1 MVANCAV
8 KSYRGYMID
17 LRRIL
22 GGLTQAIETEAP
34 DAAIL
39 ASALGLDVSQARI
52 TKTKSLLAVHDA
64 RLMPNNILADIV
76 WGEMP
81 YREIWLLI
89 ANSSLPYRDVRDEV
103 LGVNQ
108 RTQPSKLSPGFAVL
122 FEIGGW
128 TCGYTVDSPD
138 ADVSAVFC
146 EAQESRQRRLENRG
160 SIWRNVRTAP
170 LNLDA
175 GAIKPD

>member
-1 MVANCAV
+1 MLGR
-8 KSYRGYMID
+8 YPYPDGGQLRGKELSWVYDRSSSHSWGI
-17 LRRIL
+17 
-22 GGLTQAIETEAP
+22 TQAIETEAP
-34 DAAIL
+34 DAAIF

-128 TCGYTVDSPD
+128 TCGYTVDYRM
-138 ADVSAVFC
+138 
-146 EAQESRQRRLENRG
+146 QM
-160 SIWRNVRTAP
+160 
-170 LNLDA
+170 
-175 GAIKPD
+175 

>member
-1 MVANCAV
+1 
-8 KSYRGYMID
+8 MID
-17 LRRIL
+17 IRRIL

-52 TKTKSLLAVHDA
+52 TKTKSTLAVHDA

-76 WGEMP
+76 WGETP

-103 LGVNQ
+103 FGVDQ
-108 RTQPSKLSPGFAVL
+108 RTQPSTLSPGFAVL

-128 TCGYTVDSPD
+128 TCGFTVDSPD

-146 EAQESRQRRLENRG
+146 EPQGSRKRKLENGG
-160 SIWRNVRTAP
+160 SIWRNARAASV
-170 LNLDA
+170 NLD
-175 GAIKPD
+175 GRVIKPD